1 MPRTPDDFIVLSAS
15 VPFIFL
21 FYLFYDLAY
30 TPMLVTYTLEILPYA
45 IRAKGFALMVCY
57 ISIVLAPSLLTYRPK
72 KNLMV
77 SLAMAFNQT
86 VDPWAFSVIGW
97 KYVSLSP
104 LVPQNILV
112 L

>member
-57 ISIVLAPSLLTYRPK
+57 ISMFLRHHYSLTVPK
-72 KNLMV
+72 R
-77 SLAMAFNQT
+77 
-86 VDPWAFSVIGW
+86 I
-97 KYVSLSP
+97 
-104 LVPQNILV
+104 
-112 L
+112 